1 VTLVTKFLFRGH
13 AIGKWTQGPQEPT
26 GREAQRAPGAR
37 GERRRIPARLQ
48 DGAGGNCLEA
58 AWIALQIG
66 EVAGLAQIQESGCA
80 GGEA

>member
-1 VTLVTKFLFRGH
+1 MTLVTKFLFRGH

-37 GERRRIPARLQ
+37 GERSRIPARLQ
-48 DGAGGNCLEA
+48 DGARGNCLEA

>member
-1 VTLVTKFLFRGH
+1 MTLVTKFLFRGH
-13 AIGKWTQGPQEPT
+13 AIGKWTQGPQERT

-66 EVAGLAQIQESGCA
+66 EVAGLAQIRESGCA

>member
-1 VTLVTKFLFRGH
+1 MTLVTKFLFRGH

>member
-1 VTLVTKFLFRGH
+1 MTLVTKFLFRGH
-13 AIGKWTQGPQEPT
+13 AIGKWTQGPQELT

>member
-1 VTLVTKFLFRGH
+1 MTLVTKFLFRGH

-66 EVAGLAQIQESGCA
+66 EVAGLAQIQECGCA
-80 GGEA
+80 GR

>member
-1 VTLVTKFLFRGH
+1 MTLVTKFLFRGH

-66 EVAGLAQIQESGCA
+66 EVAGLAQIRESGCA

>member
-80 GGEA
+80 GR

>member
-48 DGAGGNCLEA
+48 DGAGGNCLVA

-66 EVAGLAQIQESGCA
+66 ELAGLAQIQESGCA

>member
-1 VTLVTKFLFRGH
+1 MTLVTKFLFRGH
-13 AIGKWTQGPQEPT
+13 AIGKWTQGPHEPT

-80 GGEA
+80 GRR

>member
-1 VTLVTKFLFRGH
+1 MTLVTKFLFRGH

-80 GGEA
+80 GR